1 MSEIKPATQELSIRA
16 GHPADERRVEE
27 ITTEILRQK
36 GNVVCSFI
44 RIGQLLDEAKGR
56 LKKEGQWL
64 KWLETS
70 VDISVRMAQRY
81 IQLAKAFPDAT
92 SVSHLGMTKAL
103 ALLALPEGQRENFIN
118 EPHKVNGKQKWIDN
132 MSVREVRHT
141 IQEQMKS
148 AQDAQETETDTTIG
162 KSDDF
167 TDETSAEGDGTVETG
182 KKAMCSKPTSDSIGQ
197 EPRNLSE
204 APSLETLAADIESV
218 QTHLDGILNVL
229 ESQKADDALQEKIA
243 DDLRSLYETI
253 RQCMTAAN
261 LNDTHN

>member
-103 ALLALPEGQRENFIN
+103 ALLALPEGQREDFIH
-118 EPHKVNGKQKWIDN
+118 EPHEVNGKQKLIDN
-132 MSVREVRHT
+132 MSVREVRHA

-148 AQDAQETETDTTIG
+148 AQDAQETDTAIG

-167 TDETSAEGDGTVETG
+167 TDETSAESDGTVETG

-218 QTHLDGILNVL
+218 QTHLDGILSVL
-229 ESQKADDALQEKIA
+229 ESQKADDALQGKIA

-261 LNDTHN
+261 LK

>member
-1 MSEIKPATQELSIRA
+1 MLESKPATQELPICAS
-16 GHPADERRVEE
+16 HPSDERRVEE
-27 ITTEILRQK
+27 ITTEILQQK
-36 GNVVCSFI
+36 GYVVCSFI

-64 KWLETS
+64 RWLEAS

-103 ALLALPEGQRENFIN
+103 ALLALPEGQREDFIN
-118 EPHKVNGKQKWIDN
+118 EPHEVNGKQKLIDN

-141 IQEQMKS
+141 IQEQIKS
-148 AQDAQETETDTTIG
+148 AQDTQETDTPVG
-162 KSDDF
+162 KPDDF
-167 TDETSAEGDGTVETG
+167 TDETSAESDGTVETG
-182 KKAMCSKPTSDSIGQ
+182 KEAMCSKPTSDDINQ
-197 EPRNLSE
+197 EPINLPEVS
-204 APSLETLAADIESV
+204 SLETLAADIESV
-218 QTHLDGILNVL
+218 QTHLDGILSVL
-229 ESQKADDALQEKIA
+229 ESQETDDTLQGKIA

-261 LNDTHN
+261 LK